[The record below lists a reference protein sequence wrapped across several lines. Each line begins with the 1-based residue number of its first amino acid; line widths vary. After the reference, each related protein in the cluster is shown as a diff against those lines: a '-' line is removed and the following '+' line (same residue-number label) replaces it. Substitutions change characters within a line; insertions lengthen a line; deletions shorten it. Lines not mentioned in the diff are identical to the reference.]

1 MKTGAKLK
9 KTGFIS
15 SPLTPS
21 IPLVRFNLHHL
32 SNRSSVMKK
41 AFVVCVLA
49 AAATW
54 GSSAWAIGRLADVTV
69 TDRST
74 GATLPVHYYR
84 GEYWVA
90 GVPGAKYA
98 IDIRNASGRRVLA
111 VTSVD
116 GVNVV
121 SGETAAVAQT
131 GYVFAPWQRY
141 GINGWRK
148 SNSDVAAFEFTASPN
163 SYAERT
169 GRPRDVGVIGVAL
182 FLERAPVPAQ
192 NVPAPVAPYHS
203 RSESRESAAPSA
215 AALPPPPAA
224 AVPSPAPTVQ
234 GTAGSGESAAPAR
247 RSHDAAQSSA
257 DKAVAAQAA
266 PKLGTG
272 HGARESSYVSHT
284 EFERERSTPNEVIRI
299 RYDSRENLVAMG
311 VLPQPRP
318 PLPQPNPF
326 PDSPIGYVPDPPHYR

>member
-1 MKTGAKLK
+1 
-9 KTGFIS
+9 
-15 SPLTPS
+15 
-21 IPLVRFNLHHL
+21 
-32 SNRSSVMKK
+32 MKK

-54 GSSAWAIGRLADVTV
+54 GSSALAIGRLADVTV
-69 TDRST
+69 TDRNT
-74 GATLPVHYYR
+74 GATLPVYQHR

-98 IDIRNASGRRVLA
+98 IDIRNASGARVLA

-121 SGETAAVAQT
+121 SGETASTAQT
-131 GYVFAPWQRY
+131 GYVFGAWQRY
-141 GINGWRK
+141 GITGWRK
-148 SNSDVAAFEFTASPN
+148 GNDAVAAFEFTASPN

-182 FLERAPVPAQ
+182 FRERAPVPQ
-192 NVPAPVAPYHS
+192 PVVPYPYHS
-203 RSESRESAAPSA
+203 RRDRYTEPYAESSAGTPAPAAPAAPAPSA
-215 AALPPPPAA
+215 RADSSYGSHGAADKSS
-224 AVPSPAPTVQ
+224 V
-234 GTAGSGESAAPAR
+234 ESAAPAAR
-247 RSHDAAQSSA
+247 LERESNDASMAKRAAPQAAQP
-257 DKAVAAQAA
+257 A

-272 HGARESSYVSHT
+272 HGERESSYVSNT

-311 VLPQPRP
+311 VLPQYRAPQPRP
-318 PLPQPNPF
+318 NAF
-326 PDSPIGYVPDPPHYR
+326 PDSPVGYVPDPPHHHFR

>member
-1 MKTGAKLK
+1 
-9 KTGFIS
+9 
-15 SPLTPS
+15 
-21 IPLVRFNLHHL
+21 
-32 SNRSSVMKK
+32 MKK
-41 AFVVCVLA
+41 AFVICVLA

-74 GATLPVHYYR
+74 GATLPVHYHR

-121 SGETAAVAQT
+121 SGETASIKQS
-131 GYVFAPWQRY
+131 GYVFDAWQRY

-148 SNSDVAAFEFTASPN
+148 SNNDVAAFEFTASPG

-182 FLERAPVPAQ
+182 FREREHAPVYVPTPAL
-192 NVPAPVAPYHS
+192 PHHSRAAPHAPAAPVAAAPPAPAPAPAPYAS
-203 RSESRESAAPSA
+203 PSA
-215 AALPPPPAA
+215 AD
-224 AVPSPAPTVQ
+224 
-234 GTAGSGESAAPAR
+234 SAAKPSQPEA
-247 RSHDAAQSSA
+247 SA
-257 DKAVAAQAA
+257 GAAQAA
-266 PKLGTG
+266 APANARLESADASMAKRSLPQATPKLGTG

-284 EFERERSTPNEVIRI
+284 EFEREGNTPNEVIRI
-299 RYDSRENLVAMG
+299 RYDSRDNLIAMG

>member
-1 MKTGAKLK
+1 
-9 KTGFIS
+9 
-15 SPLTPS
+15 
-21 IPLVRFNLHHL
+21 
-32 SNRSSVMKK
+32 MKK
-41 AFVVCVLA
+41 GFVIGVLA
-49 AAATW
+49 SAVTW
-54 GSSAWAIGRLADVTV
+54 GSSALAIGRLADVTV

-74 GATLPVHYYR
+74 GATLPVHYHR

-121 SGETAAVAQT
+121 SGETASTAQT
-131 GYVFAPWQRY
+131 GYVFGGWQRY

-182 FLERAPVPAQ
+182 FLERAP
-192 NVPAPVAPYHS
+192 APVQIVPVPVVPYHS
-203 RSESRESAAPSA
+203 HAESSGSTASSEVAAPSAADTMAKSAAPSA
-215 AALPPPPAA
+215 QDSAGMAEKA
-224 AVPSPAPTVQ
+224 PSANRNH
-234 GTAGSGESAAPAR
+234 A
-247 RSHDAAQSSA
+247 SA
-257 DKAVAAQAA
+257 DSADRRAMTQAA
-266 PKLGTG
+266 PRLGTG

-284 EFERERSTPNEVIRI
+284 EFERERSSPNEVIRI

-311 VLPQPRP
+311 VLAQPRP
-318 PLPQPNPF
+318 PMPQPNPF
-326 PDSPIGYVPDPPHYR
+326 PDSPIGYVPDPRHYR

>member
-1 MKTGAKLK
+1 
-9 KTGFIS
+9 
-15 SPLTPS
+15 
-21 IPLVRFNLHHL
+21 
-32 SNRSSVMKK
+32 MKK

-54 GSSAWAIGRLADVTV
+54 GSNAMAIGRLADVTV

-74 GATLPVHYYR
+74 GATLPVHYHR

-98 IDIRNASGRRVLA
+98 IDIRNASGARVLA

-121 SGETAAVAQT
+121 SGETASTAQT
-131 GYVFAPWQRY
+131 GYVFSAWQRY
-141 GINGWRK
+141 GITGWRK
-148 SNSDVAAFEFTASPN
+148 GNDAVAAFEFTASPN

-182 FLERAPVPAQ
+182 FRERVAPV
-192 NVPAPVAPYHS
+192 VSPVYPHHS
-203 RSESRESAAPSA
+203 RRDRYSEPYAESSAGA
-215 AALPPPPAA
+215 AATAPLPSTSARADSAHGNHGAA
-224 AVPSPAPTVQ
+224 DKSSA
-234 GTAGSGESAAPAR
+234 ESAAPAA
-247 RSHDAAQSSA
+247 RSERESNDAS
-257 DKAVAAQAA
+257 VAKRAAPQAA

-272 HGARESSYVSHT
+272 HGERESSYVSNT

-311 VLPQPRP
+311 VLPHYRA
-318 PLPQPNPF
+318 PQPSPRAF
-326 PDSPIGYVPDPPHYR
+326 PDSPMGYVPDPPFPYIR

>member
-1 MKTGAKLK
+1 
-9 KTGFIS
+9 
-15 SPLTPS
+15 
-21 IPLVRFNLHHL
+21 
-32 SNRSSVMKK
+32 MKK

-54 GSSAWAIGRLADVTV
+54 GSNALAIGRLADVTV

-74 GATLPVHYYR
+74 GATLPVHYHR

-98 IDIRNASGRRVLA
+98 IDIRNASGARVLA

-121 SGETAAVAQT
+121 SGETASTAQT
-131 GYVFAPWQRY
+131 GYVFGAWQRY
-141 GINGWRK
+141 GITGWRK
-148 SNSDVAAFEFTASPN
+148 GNDAVAAFEFTASPN

-182 FLERAPVPAQ
+182 FRERVAPVVSPVYPQHSRRDRYSEPYAESSAGAAA
-192 NVPAPVAPYHS
+192 PAP
-203 RSESRESAAPSA
+203 
-215 AALPPPPAA
+215 L
-224 AVPSPAPTVQ
+224 PAPTARADSVH
-234 GTAGSGESAAPAR
+234 GNHGAADKSAAESAAPAA
-247 RSHDAAQSSA
+247 RSERESNDASMT
-257 DKAVAAQAA
+257 KRAAPQAA

-272 HGARESSYVSHT
+272 HGERESSYVSNT

-311 VLPQPRP
+311 VLPQYRA
-318 PLPQPNPF
+318 PQPSPRAF
-326 PDSPIGYVPDPPHYR
+326 PDSPVGYVPDPPFYR

>member
-1 MKTGAKLK
+1 
-9 KTGFIS
+9 
-15 SPLTPS
+15 
-21 IPLVRFNLHHL
+21 
-32 SNRSSVMKK
+32 MKK
-41 AFVVCVLA
+41 AFVLCVLA

-54 GSSAWAIGRLADVTV
+54 GTSALAIGRLADVTV

-74 GATLPVHYYR
+74 GATLPVHYHR

-98 IDIRNASGRRVLA
+98 IDIRNASGTRLLA

-121 SGETAAVAQT
+121 SGETASVAQT
-131 GYVFAPWQRY
+131 GYVFGAWQRY
-141 GINGWRK
+141 GITGWRK
-148 SNSDVAAFEFTASPN
+148 SNNDVAAFEFTASPN

-182 FLERAPVPAQ
+182 FRERAAVVQPV
-192 NVPAPVAPYHS
+192 VPFPGYS
-203 RSESRESAAPSA
+203 RRDGRAESDAAASA
-215 AALPPPPAA
+215 AAAAPAS
-224 AVPSPAPTVQ
+224 PSAPTAKAEAS
-234 GTAGSGESAAPAR
+234 GRAGMADKSSAESAAPATGQMR
-247 RSHDAAQSSA
+247 EADGSMAKRAAP
-257 DKAVAAQAA
+257 QAA

-272 HGARESSYVSHT
+272 HGERESSYVTHT

-311 VLPQPRP
+311 VIPQYRT
-318 PLPQPNPF
+318 PLPQPNAF
-326 PDSPIGYVPDPPHYR
+326 PDSPVGYAPDPPNWR